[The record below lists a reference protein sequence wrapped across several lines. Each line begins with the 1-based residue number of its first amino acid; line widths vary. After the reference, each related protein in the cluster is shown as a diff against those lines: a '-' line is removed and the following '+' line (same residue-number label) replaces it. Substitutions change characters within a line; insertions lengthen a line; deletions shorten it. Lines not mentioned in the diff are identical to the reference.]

1 MTYFNSPEALRDW
14 FKKYHEDCVRCKQ
27 KAKYMKDK
35 LRDEETL
42 ESGLE
47 VW

>member
-1 MTYFNSPEALRDW
+1 MKISIG
-14 FKKYHEDCVRCKQ
+14 EDCVRCKQ